1 MSDEVGSG
9 GRLKSIVNPWLIA
22 ATFPSLPSWKF
33 LDTSIANVT
42 FPMLQVISAAGPI
55 REPESSDSWRM
66 TGNTEE
72 LRVQPIA
79 NKRK

>member
-42 FPMLQVISAAGPI
+42 LPHVAG
-55 REPESSDSWRM
+55 D
-66 TGNTEE
+66 
-72 LRVQPIA
+72 LRARTDQGT
-79 NKRK
+79 